1 MCNYFKKYIS
11 EHILLIEN
19 IKNND
24 VFLNKAQICCDKI
37 ISALSKNKKI
47 IFAGNGGSAAEAQ
60 HMSAELVGK
69 LNFERHALNSIS
81 LTTDTSIL
89 TSIANDYDFK
99 FLFSRQI
106 EALGEKGDILI
117 VYSTSGKSKNII
129 QAIKVALEKNVF
141 VIGLTGQNGFQ
152 PNHCNIELKVPSIK
166 TSIIQ
171 EAHNLLG
178 HMIFSKVEE
187 VLFNKKKIK

>member
-24 VFLNKAQICCDKI
+24 VFLNKQTCCDKI

-69 LNFERHALNSIS
+69 LNFERDALNSIS

-89 TSIANDYDFK
+89 TSISNDYDFK
-99 FLFSRQI
+99 YLFSRQI
-106 EALGEKGDILI
+106 EALGEKGDVLI

-129 QAIKVALEKNVF
+129 QAIKVALEK
-141 VIGLTGQNGFQ
+141 
-152 PNHCNIELKVPSIK
+152 
-166 TSIIQ
+166 
-171 EAHNLLG
+171 
-178 HMIFSKVEE
+178 IFLSLV
-187 VLFNKKKIK
+187 

>member
-24 VFLNKAQICCDKI
+24 VFLNKAQTCCDKI

-69 LNFERHALNSIS
+69 LNFERDALNSIS

-89 TSIANDYDFK
+89 TSISNDYDFK
-99 FLFSRQI
+99 YLFSRQI
-106 EALGEKGDILI
+106 EALGEKGM
-117 VYSTSGKSKNII
+117 
-129 QAIKVALEKNVF
+129 F
-141 VIGLTGQNGFQ
+141 
-152 PNHCNIELKVPSIK
+152 
-166 TSIIQ
+166 
-171 EAHNLLG
+171 
-178 HMIFSKVEE
+178 
-187 VLFNKKKIK
+187 